1 MCVVAVAAVDGVAAA
16 VAPDGVA
23 AVIAVKL
30 VVAEAARDPVDA
42 IAATDDIVALS
53 PQDHVSATAA
63 EEDVVPVAAEQRV
76 IAEIA
81 VEDVDPA
88 FAIDRVV
95 SAVAVDH
102 IVAPARVDGIG
113 VDASGH
119 EVVALISLDQRALR
133 QGAEARR
140 TVDLDEVAAGEDAR
154 KELRPA
160 APKRLI
166 DAGSR
171 ERASDVGVVDAER
184 VESSIG
190 ARSLSPCR

>member
-1 MCVVAVAAVDGVAAA
+1 MSF
-16 VAPDGVA
+16 P
-23 AVIAVKL
+23 
-30 VVAEAARDPVDA
+30 
-42 IAATDDIVALS
+42 S
-53 PQDHVSATAA
+53 P
-63 EEDVVPVAAEQRV
+63 PKQRV

-81 VEDVDPA
+81 DEDVA
-88 FAIDRVV
+88 SALAVDRVV
-95 SAVAVDH
+95 AAFAVDH

-119 EVVALISLDQRALR
+119 EVVALIGLDQRALR
-133 QGAEARR
+133 QGADARR

-184 VESSIG
+184 VES
-190 ARSLSPCR
+190 